1 MVAVRTLLDGVDVVQ
16 PSSVEIPINS
26 VTADSRHVWP
36 GSAFVAV
43 EGYIVNGLDY
53 VQNAI
58 AHGAALIISNGGTKA
73 DDLLD
78 NVKTPTVR
86 VKNVRKALSAI
97 AANLHGHPSEKLTTV
112 GITGTNGKTT
122 TGYIIDSILKAA
134 DIKSGMIGTLGVAA
148 PGMEAH
154 TGLTTPDSLDLQR
167 TLALFVDGGLTHSV
181 IEVSSHALELDRVA
195 DVSFDM
201 AVFTNFS
208 QDHLDFHKSMDNYF
222 QAKSR
227 LFAMLSSDKCA
238 VLNTDDPKSAELE
251 KVTDARVITYAME
264 ADADVIFSDWGM
276 SIDGISGT
284 VETGGE
290 TIHISSPLMGS
301 YNLHNIL
308 AAVATATV
316 LEVPVDAI
324 ESGVQS
330 LVTVPGRVERM
341 KSHNGAIVIVDY
353 AHTPDAYN
361 KLFSSL
367 KTLLPR
373 GNRLGVI
380 FGCGGDRDQ
389 EKRPLMAAEAEA
401 YADKIYVAPDNP
413 RTESIDTINKDIA
426 RGFKKES
433 HSFHTDRGE
442 AIREAVA
449 WLKPEDIL
457 VIVGKGREDYQITGA
472 ERMHH
477 SDVETVKQ
485 IVKELAGDEN

>member
-1 MVAVRTLLDGVDVVQ
+1 
-16 PSSVEIPINS
+16 
-26 VTADSRHVWP
+26 
-36 GSAFVAV
+36 
-43 EGYIVNGLDY
+43 
-53 VQNAI
+53 
-58 AHGAALIISNGGTKA
+58 
-73 DDLLD
+73 
-78 NVKTPTVR
+78 
-86 VKNVRKALSAI
+86 
-97 AANLHGHPSEKLTTV
+97 
-112 GITGTNGKTT
+112 
-122 TGYIIDSILKAA
+122 
-134 DIKSGMIGTLGVAA
+134 
-148 PGMEAH
+148 
-154 TGLTTPDSLDLQR
+154 
-167 TLALFVDGGLTHSV
+167 
-181 IEVSSHALELDRVA
+181 
-195 DVSFDM
+195 M

>member
-134 DIKSGMIGTLGVAA
+134 DIKSGMMGTLGVAA

-353 AHTPDAYN
+353 AHT
-361 KLFSSL
+361 
-367 KTLLPR
+367 
-373 GNRLGVI
+373 
-380 FGCGGDRDQ
+380 
-389 EKRPLMAAEAEA
+389 
-401 YADKIYVAPDNP
+401 
-413 RTESIDTINKDIA
+413 
-426 RGFKKES
+426 
-433 HSFHTDRGE
+433 
-442 AIREAVA
+442 
-449 WLKPEDIL
+449 
-457 VIVGKGREDYQITGA
+457 
-472 ERMHH
+472 
-477 SDVETVKQ
+477 
-485 IVKELAGDEN
+485 